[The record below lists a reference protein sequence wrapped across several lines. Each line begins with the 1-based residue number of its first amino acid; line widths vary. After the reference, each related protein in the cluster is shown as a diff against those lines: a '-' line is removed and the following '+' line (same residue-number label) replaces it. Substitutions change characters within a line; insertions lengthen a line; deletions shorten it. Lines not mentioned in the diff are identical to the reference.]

1 MRNVHIPGAQS
12 DHLDWFRQGALYQI
26 FPDRFARAQKTNE
39 PNLENWNNLPTRE
52 NYFGGNFK
60 GIQSKID
67 YLNELAIKNIYFTP
81 IFKAPANHRYDT
93 SDYLKLEPL
102 IGNEEEFKSLVESLK
117 KSKIGVILDAV
128 FNHCGEEFSSF
139 QKALQGDESSR
150 KWFQFDGPQNEYQT
164 VGGAQMMPQLNTA
177 NDEVFEYFVQVMR
190 KWDSFGIKGWRLDVP
205 WKTEIGFFDRIK
217 HELKPLASNKL
228 WIAEAWWL
236 WNLMQYS
243 ESIMNY
249 HARNRI
255 LDYVHRHHADAEDF
269 IIDLLQWTS
278 QWNDPSLILN
288 VIGSHDTPRLLNMCE
303 GVEVDAFF
311 SIALNMMIPG
321 VPMLYYGDEIAMP
334 GENDPDCRRTFPETL
349 NSEEQKFLDKV
360 KTLTNLRASHKSLS
374 HGSFDSIHL
383 RNHALVFKRS
393 QSDCEIFMAINT
405 NDRVE
410 AFKTFLDLEWNVFE
424 GKVKNE
430 DGIIELHPKSL
441 AIFVK
446 NCKC

>member
-1 MRNVHIPGAQS
+1 MRNVHISGSQS
-12 DHLDWFRQGALYQI
+12 DHLDWFRQGVLYQI
-26 FPDRFARAQKTNE
+26 FPDRFAREVNGE
-39 PNLENWNNLPTRE
+39 ERGLENWDNLPTRE
-52 NYFGGNFK
+52 NFFGGNFK
-60 GIQSKID
+60 GIQSKTD

-93 SDYLKLEPL
+93 SDYLELEPL
-102 IGNEEEFKSLVESLK
+102 LGNEEEFKSLVGELK
-117 KSKIGVILDAV
+117 KSNVGVVLDAV
-128 FNHCGEEFSSF
+128 FNHCGEEFPPF

-150 KWFQFDGPQNEYQT
+150 KWFQFDGPKNEYQT

-177 NDEVFEYFVQVMR
+177 NDEVFDYFVKVMR
-190 KWDSFGIKGWRLDVP
+190 KWDSFGIRGWRLDVP
-205 WKTEIGFFDRIK
+205 WKTETGFFDRVK
-217 HELKPLASNKL
+217 QELKPLSSNKL

-255 LDYVHRHHADAEDF
+255 LDFVHRHHADAEDF

-288 VIGSHDTPRLLNMCE
+288 VVGSHDTPRLLNMCD
-303 GVEVDAFF
+303 GDKVDALF
-311 SIALNMMIPG
+311 SLALNMMIPG
-321 VPMLYYGDEIAMP
+321 VPMLYYGDEIALP
-334 GENDPDCRRTFPETL
+334 GENDPDCRRTFPEILST
-349 NSEEQKFLDKV
+349 EETQFLSKV
-360 KTLTNLRASHKSLS
+360 KTFTKLRASHKSLS

-393 QSDCEIFMAINT
+393 YADCEIFLAINT
-405 NDRVE
+405 NYRVE
-410 AFKTFLDLEWNVFE
+410 AFKTTLDLEWNVIE